1 MKYRKSVAAVLAAS
15 MLSIGSAGLVSTAFA
30 DDTVT
35 PAPSPSTSDAP
46 TTAVQAVAGRITILA
61 PDASGNNMVAPSV
74 NGRTFTAYRIGQYD
88 NPVIKDGN
96 VVSYNLKYPN
106 GITNETA
113 MGWIKAVVVTN
124 NAEGSPTVATNMKDL
139 IAVDADGDIT
149 FINEAENISALQFI
163 GKYFYGQGTD
173 LYGNDH
179 ANNAQMRA
187 LADVMMDSLKT
198 NTSVGHVSAT
208 GADGKVTLDTSSID
222 EGLYLIVDTSTKT
235 DKSLPEDELI
245 SRVMVTGTPMV
256 IDGKTYSEVV
266 TTRNNKE
273 ERYQLGVL
281 YLKADKVEMD
291 KETVGDDMLIHP
303 GSERTFTITTNV
315 PSYRT
320 DYQGWTNPTFYI
332 TDNPSSNINP
342 FDAQGNV
349 NSLVVTATNPDGEST
364 TLNVGADKDYVVD
377 VTNDGSEDANDFR
390 ITLNDPGK
398 YSEHGIKV
406 EYKGTITNLDVA
418 TNVNEA
424 KVTFSNDPYSN
435 GTDEIED
442 NEYLYD
448 AEIPLE
454 KIKFNDVNTK
464 LSGAEFEV
472 KQGDKVVSFIHAN
485 KVDDTVDASG
495 DTAGKDE
502 SYTMY
507 TGNKTGDN
515 IVDKVTV
522 NERSVLRGLAA
533 DVAKGGSVTYTFTET
548 KAPEG
553 YLLGDTAQGTKPVSF
568 TLTITPTFDDD
579 GEFTGATA
587 KVVSENHQH
596 FIDLSSSDVI
606 GADGQT
612 VTPTATT
619 GQAVTTL
626 LKFNE
631 MRVENT
637 NDVSDFAKTG
647 GAIMTVIIACAVL
660 LAIGTGSL
668 IVVKQRRK
676 RA

>member
-1 MKYRKSVAAVLAAS
+1 MKYRKSVAALLAAS

-30 DDTVT
+30 DETVT
-35 PAPSPSTSDAP
+35 PAPGTSDAP
-46 TTAVQAVAGRITILA
+46 TTAVEAVAGRITILA
-61 PDASGNNMVAPSV
+61 PAATGNNMVAPTV
-74 NGRTFTAYRIGQYD
+74 NGRTFTAYRIGQYA

-96 VVSYNLKYPN
+96 VVSYNLKYPS

-113 MGWIKAVVVTN
+113 MGWIKAVVVSN
-124 NAEGSPTVATNMKDL
+124 NDEGEPTVATNMKDL
-139 IAVDADGDIT
+139 IAVDADGNIT
-149 FINEAENISALQFI
+149 FTDEAENISALQFI

-187 LADVMMDSLKT
+187 LADVMMESLTT
-198 NTSVGHVSAT
+198 NTSVGHVTAT
-208 GADGKVTLDTSSID
+208 GVDGKVTLDTSSIG

-320 DYQGWTNPTFYI
+320 EYQGWKNPTFYI

-349 NSLVVTATNPDGEST
+349 NSLVVTATDPDGNDA

-377 VTNDGSEDANDFR
+377 VTNGGSADANDFR

-424 KVTFSNDPYSN
+424 KVTFSNDPYSE

-472 KQGDKVVSFIHAN
+472 KQGDKVVSFIHAD
-485 KVDDTVDASG
+485 KVDASS

-515 IVDKVTV
+515 IVNKVTV

-533 DVAKGGSVTYTFTET
+533 DVAKGESVTYTFTET
-548 KAPEG
+548 KAPQG
-553 YLLGDTAQGTKPVSF
+553 YLLGDTTQGTSPVSF

-587 KVVSENHQH
+587 KVVSGNHQH
-596 FIDLSSSDVI
+596 FIDLSNSDVI
-606 GADGQT
+606 SADGQK
-612 VTPTATT
+612 VTPAATT

-626 LKFNE
+626 LKFNV

-647 GAIMTVIIACAVL
+647 GAIMTVVIACAVL